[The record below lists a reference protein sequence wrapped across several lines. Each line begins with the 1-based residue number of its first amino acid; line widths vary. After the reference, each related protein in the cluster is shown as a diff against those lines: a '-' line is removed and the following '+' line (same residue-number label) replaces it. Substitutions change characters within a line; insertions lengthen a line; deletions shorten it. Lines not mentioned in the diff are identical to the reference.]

1 MKSKEDGPLKQ
12 LTGKVRQFHQHVDAP
27 IRQKPTL
34 LPSDGDEAAEAAG
47 ELSFMVSRYQADG
60 RKHSEF
66 LTRLLLAIEELGEW
80 CQAHANQDQAAAMD
94 AWGDRIYVLLGDAV
108 AAGLPADEIFQEVHP
123 SNMSKVA
130 GSTSDAGKG
139 IKDASFQPPKLDDLL
154 GGDSN

>member
-1 MKSKEDGPLKQ
+1 MNAKEDGPLKQ
-12 LTGKVRQFHQHVDAP
+12 LTGKVRQFHRHVDAP
-27 IRQKPTL
+27 IRNKPTL

-60 RKHSEF
+60 RELSEF
-66 LTRLLLAIEELGEW
+66 LTRLLLNVEELAEW
-80 CQAHANQDQAAAMD
+80 CQAHANQDLVAAMD
-94 AWGDRIYVLLGDAV
+94 GWGDRIYVLLGDAV
-108 AAGLPADEIFQEVHP
+108 AAGLPADEIFQEVHR